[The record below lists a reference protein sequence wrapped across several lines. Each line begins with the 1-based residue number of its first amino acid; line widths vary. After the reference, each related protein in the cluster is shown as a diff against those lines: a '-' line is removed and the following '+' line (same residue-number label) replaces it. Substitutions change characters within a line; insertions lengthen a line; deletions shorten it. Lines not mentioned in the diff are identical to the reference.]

1 MTRMALPIVA
11 MFLLVIL
18 LPAVAPPVSAQN
30 SPPTV
35 KAPSGRTIDVNQA
48 INLADGLSVSDPDGD
63 QITVTWDFDDTKD
76 MNNDGNLLNDNEFRG
91 TTPTTN
97 VTRFWA
103 TAGNYTI
110 TVTATD
116 NHNNSAQGQFLIRV
130 KPVIGAKILEL
141 PYTEKLS
148 TPLTVARDG
157 FISYKV
163 TLSGGDLFRI
173 QVKDIAEGTAI
184 AVLWVENKNYD
195 IMKSGSSPSFY
206 DVKRSKEAVKGTTL
220 SYTVKAPE
228 GGGYYVVFYNKKM
241 ADPAYSQ
248 ISDNYVRFNMTIEDL
263 GKPATIDMTAVAL
276 GIVVLIV
283 LIVIIVLTVYMVTR
297 KRKYAPLDVS
307 TQRTT
312 EDDPLAHVPPDQRPM
327 WQEWLKYEQ
336 TYGEKHP
343 NAPYPLTKALGQ
355 QDTPKY
361 EHYTHSVCGETLSY
375 DNFTKGFYCYK
386 CKMKV
391 DQAHAVA
398 PKPKAPPPAPVAP
411 PPVPQYAPPPPK
423 PAAPPQYGAP
433 PPAQAAPPPTYPQY
447 APPPPKPAPPPA
459 YPQYG
464 AQQPVAPPPMVQK
477 PMAPPP
483 PPQAAQYQGA
493 PPPPPPMAQKPMPP
507 PPPPPPGTMPPQ
519 PPQAQPKPF
528 PPPPPPPGTQQKP
541 LPPPPPAA

>member
-1 MTRMALPIVA
+1 MTRMAVPIVA
-11 MFLLVIL
+11 MFLLVTL
-18 LPAVAPPVSAQN
+18 LPAVAPLASAQN

-63 QITVTWDFDDTKD
+63 QITVTWDLDASKD
-76 MNNDGNLLNDNEFRG
+76 LNNDGNPTNDNEFHG

-148 TPLTVARDG
+148 TQLTVARDG

-163 TLSGGDLFRI
+163 TLSNGDLFR
-173 QVKDIAEGTAI
+173 VRVTDMAEGTAV

-206 DVKRSKEAVKGTTL
+206 DVKRSKEAVKGTKL
-220 SYTVKAPE
+220 SLTVKAPDS
-228 GGGYYVVFYNKKM
+228 GSYYVVFYNKKM
-241 ADPAYSQ
+241 PDPAYSQ

-276 GIVVLIV
+276 GVVVLIV

-297 KRKYAPLDVS
+297 KKKYAPLDVS
-307 TQRTT
+307 QQTTT

-343 NAPYPLTKALGQ
+343 NAPYALTKSVSQ
-355 QDTPKY
+355 QEAPKY
-361 EHYTHSVCGETLSY
+361 EHYTHSVCGETLSF

-411 PPVPQYAPPPPK
+411 PPVPQYAQPPPK
-423 PAAPPQYGAP
+423 PAPPPQYAAP
-433 PPAQAAPPPTYPQY
+433 PPAQAAPPPSYPQY
-447 APPPPKPAPPPA
+447 AQPPPKPAPPPA
-459 YPQYG
+459 YPPYG

-477 PMAPPP
+477 PMPPPP
-483 PPQAAQYQGA
+483 PPQAAPYQGA

-507 PPPPPPGTMPPQ
+507 PPPPPGTMPPQ
-519 PPQAQPKPF
+519 APPAQPRPP